1 MHESSV
7 GMAKRILNRGTL
19 TSENQRYSLVGGL
32 EIFVKLLLYVF
43 LIEIGAVGKGGG
55 GLKFPPSHPRFCC
68 PCRDI

>member
-7 GMAKRILNRGTL
+7 GMAKRILNRGRL

-43 LIEIGAVGKGGG
+43 LIEIGAAGKGGT
-55 GLKFPPSHPRFCC
+55 
-68 PCRDI
+68 